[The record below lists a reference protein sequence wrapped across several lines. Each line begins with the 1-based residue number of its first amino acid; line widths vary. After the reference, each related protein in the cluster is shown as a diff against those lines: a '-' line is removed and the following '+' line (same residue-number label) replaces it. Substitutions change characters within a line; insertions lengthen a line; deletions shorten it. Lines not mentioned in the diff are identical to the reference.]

1 MNGTN
6 LMKNLNWIGKMNN
19 ILNKVADDDN
29 DDNDGILI
37 GGGIDDHHHHAI
49 DEHELRKA
57 LPEMTKT
64 LKNWTLHG
72 QCLGDM
78 VECYKCNNYDYM
90 AKQRSEI
97 GHFFNMTSSILETIG
112 SMVENSILRSAEFH
126 KNNTKQTKEV
136 YEVDQLLAVGK
147 INL

>member
-19 ILNKVADDDN
+19 MLNKVVDN
-29 DDNDGILI
+29 DDGGVLI
-37 GGGIDDHHHHAI
+37 GGGIDNRHHHAI
-49 DEHELRKA
+49 YEHELRKA

-78 VECYKCNNYDYM
+78 VECYKCNNHDYI
-90 AKQRSEI
+90 AKQR
-97 GHFFNMTSSILETIG
+97 
-112 SMVENSILRSAEFH
+112 R
-126 KNNTKQTKEV
+126 Q
-136 YEVDQLLAVGK
+136 
-147 INL
+147 